1 MSHLDGDTLALLALG
16 ETVDDDGV
24 ITTHLFECPQCR
36 AELERLEHTV
46 GIGRS
51 LHREDRVVTPPPARV
66 WDAIASDLE
75 LDPEAETSTDVQPS
89 GEVADLGV
97 ARERRAR
104 RWDGRRLFAVAAAVV
119 LVIMAV
125 GGIALLRRDSGS
137 EAPIQEVA
145 LTPVD
150 QGGVSGRAQLV
161 RDQGQLALKVD
172 TKGLKQTDGSY
183 LELWLMNPE
192 TNSFVSLGPV
202 TPGTTGV
209 HPIPAGVTVKT
220 DPFVDISVEPLDGDP
235 AHSTVSVLRG
245 EFA

>member
-89 GEVADLGV
+89 GEVVDLGV

-150 QGGVSGRAQLV
+150 QGGVSGRA
-161 RDQGQLALKVD
+161 RSSCA
-172 TKGLKQTDGSY
+172 TRAS
-183 LELWLMNPE
+183 
-192 TNSFVSLGPV
+192 SRSRS
-202 TPGTTGV
+202 TPRV
-209 HPIPAGVTVKT
+209 
-220 DPFVDISVEPLDGDP
+220 
-235 AHSTVSVLRG
+235 
-245 EFA
+245 